1 MGKKILLVGNIN
13 GAYRSQLLIKIL
25 TDYRPPDSGYAISLV
40 SDVFYMPYSKSKK
53 FSAKVLRRIKTY
65 CAPIISI
72 FELIF
77 KIPFCD
83 VVYVLAQNHHW
94 FFKVYLVNMLWHK
107 PIITDLYISI
117 YDTGLDKGWYETKSE
132 IKRRY
137 PRLRAKYHR
146 FLDKLIIEKST
157 RVLHLTQF
165 ELEYIAKLVG
175 ARLNKSMVT
184 IVPLSV
190 YPKKLASP
198 KKSNIFRICWWG
210 TWIPLH
216 GIDIILYA
224 MKILSSK
231 NTKNIKLDLLGL
243 PSQAGEAYKKI
254 INECNLINCVT
265 IHTDKFFSNGKLE
278 EYLTTKCDLALGIF
292 GRSKKAQNA
301 ISNKVID
308 AFSMR
313 LPVLTMDKA
322 ALKEF
327 IDTENELFVCRNSPM
342 DIAKNI
348 IRIMNGKAERK
359 RRAKLGYQRYLK
371 TFTPEQFAWKI
382 LRVIDEVTA
391 KGEDRLIKLKN
402 GVERK

>member
-1 MGKKILLVGNIN
+1 MKKRILLVGNIH

-25 TDYRPPDSGYAISLV
+25 TDYRSDSGCVISLV
-40 SDVFYMPYSKSKK
+40 SDEFYMPYSTSKK
-53 FSAKVLRRIKTY
+53 FSAKVLRRIKAY
-65 CAPIISI
+65 CAKIISI

-83 VVYVLAQNHHW
+83 VVYVLAMNHHW

-107 PIITDLYISI
+107 PVITDLYISI
-117 YDTGLDKGWYETKSE
+117 YDTGLDRGWYEIISK

-137 PRLRAKYHR
+137 LRLKAKYHR
-146 FLDKLIIEKST
+146 SLDKLIIEKST
-157 RVLHLTQF
+157 RVLHLAQF

-175 ARLNKSMVT
+175 ARLNKSKVT

-216 GIDIILYA
+216 GLDIILYA

-231 NTKNIKLDLLGL
+231 NIKNIKLDLFGV
-243 PSQAGEAYKKI
+243 PGQAGEAYKKI
-254 INECNLINCVT
+254 INELNLINCVT

-301 ISNKVID
+301 IANKVID

-313 LPVLTMDKA
+313 LPVLTMDKPV
-322 ALKEF
+322 LKEF

-348 IRIMNGKAERK
+348 IRIMNDKAERK
-359 RRAKLGYQRYLK
+359 RRAKLGYQRYSK

-391 KGEDRLIKLKN
+391 KGEFRLINLKN
-402 GVERK
+402 GAERK

>member
-1 MGKKILLVGNIN
+1 MKKRILLVGNIN

-25 TDYRPPDSGYAISLV
+25 TDYRPDSEYAISLV
-40 SDVFYMPYSKSKK
+40 SDEFYMPYSTSKK
-53 FSAKVLRRIKTY
+53 FSAKVLRRIKEY
-65 CAPIISI
+65 CATIISI

-77 KIPFCD
+77 KIPFCN
-83 VVYVLAQNHHW
+83 VVYVLAMNHRW

-117 YDTGLDKGWYETKSE
+117 YDTGLDRGWYEIISK

-137 PRLRAKYHR
+137 LRLKAKYHR

-157 RVLHLTQF
+157 RVLHLAQF

-190 YPKKLASP
+190 YPKNLASP

-210 TWIPLH
+210 TWIPVH
-216 GIDIILYA
+216 GLDIILYA

-231 NTKNIKLDLLGL
+231 NIKLDLFGV
-243 PSQAGEAYKKI
+243 PGQEGEAYKKI
-254 INECNLINCVT
+254 INEHNLINCVT

-313 LPVLTMDKA
+313 LPVLTMDKPV
-322 ALKEF
+322 LKEF

-348 IRIMNGKAERK
+348 IRIMNDKAERK
-359 RRAKLGYQRYLK
+359 RRAKLGYQRYSK
-371 TFTPEQFAWKI
+371 TFTSEQFAWKI

-391 KGEDRLIKLKN
+391 KGEVRLINLKN
-402 GVERK
+402 GAEIK